1 MPIKDLLR
9 NGVVFYM
16 RESKLYIGTSG
27 FEYDWNNFYKGAK
40 DKFKHYSQA
49 FNTVE
54 INYSFYRL
62 PSIRTYEE
70 WKKKAPFDFCF
81 ALKLSRYITHVKRL
95 KNTKD
100 AFDEFVKRAKHLESK
115 LGPILIQLPSN
126 FKLDLNVI
134 ERFLINNKNN
144 YRLAFE
150 FRNASFFN
158 SEELINLLKRYN
170 VALVFS
176 HSSIFPYKEII
187 TADFIYLR
195 MHGPSKLYGSEY
207 GEELEKW
214 ALKIK
219 KWNMDKDVYVYFNN
233 DQNEYA
239 PNDAKKLLGLI

>member
-1 MPIKDLLR
+1 MQ
-9 NGVVFYM
+9 
-16 RESKLYIGTSG
+16 ESKLYIGTSG
-27 FEYDWNNFYKGAK
+27 FEYNWNNFYKDAK
-40 DKFKHYSQA
+40 DKFKHYSQV

-134 ERFLINNKNN
+134 ERFLKDNKE
-144 YRLAFE
+144 RLAFE
-150 FRNASFFN
+150 FRNEDPLN
-158 SEELINLLKRYN
+158 SEELIKLFKKYN
-170 VALVFS
+170 VAFVFS
-176 HSSIFPYKEII
+176 HSSVFPYKEII

-207 GEELEKW
+207 GEELKKW

-219 KWNMDKDVYVYFNN
+219 KWNVDKDVYVYFNN

>member
-1 MPIKDLLR
+1 MQ
-9 NGVVFYM
+9 
-16 RESKLYIGTSG
+16 ESKLYIGTSG
-27 FEYDWNNFYKGAK
+27 FEYNWNNFYKDAK
-40 DKFKHYSQA
+40 DKFKHYSQV

-100 AFDEFVKRAKHLESK
+100 AFDEFVKRAKHLKPK

-134 ERFLINNKNN
+134 EKFLKDNKE
-144 YRLAFE
+144 RLAFE
-150 FRNASFFN
+150 FRNEDPLN
-158 SEELINLLKRYN
+158 SEELIKLFKKYN
-170 VALVFS
+170 VAFVFS

>member
-1 MPIKDLLR
+1 MQ
-9 NGVVFYM
+9 
-16 RESKLYIGTSG
+16 ESKLYIGTSG
-27 FEYDWNNFYKGAK
+27 FEYNWNNFYKDAK
-40 DKFKHYSQA
+40 DKFKHYSQV

-54 INYSFYRL
+54 INYSFYKL
-62 PSIRTYEE
+62 SSIRIYEG
-70 WKKKAPFDFCF
+70 WKKKVPFDFCF

-100 AFDEFVKRAKHLESK
+100 AFDEFIKRAKHLESK

-134 ERFLINNKNN
+134 EKFLKDNKE
-144 YRLAFE
+144 RLAFE
-150 FRNASFFN
+150 FRNEDPLN
-158 SEELINLLKRYN
+158 SEELIKLFKKYN
-170 VALVFS
+170 VAFVFS
-176 HSSIFPYKEII
+176 HSSVFPYKEII

-207 GEELEKW
+207 GEELKKW

-219 KWNMDKDVYVYFNN
+219 KWNVDKDVYVYFNN

-239 PNDAKKLLGLI
+239 PNDAKKLLSLI

>member
-1 MPIKDLLR
+1 MSK
-9 NGVVFYM
+9 
-16 RESKLYIGTSG
+16 ESKLYIGTSG
-27 FEYDWNNFYKGAK
+27 FEYDWNNFYKDIK
-40 DKFKHYSQA
+40 DKLKYYSQV

-54 INYSFYRL
+54 INYSFYKL
-62 PSIRTYEE
+62 PSIRIYEG
-70 WKKKAPFDFCF
+70 WKKKVPFDFCF

-134 ERFLINNKNN
+134 EKFLKDNKKNN
-144 YRLAFE
+144 RLAFE
-150 FRNASFFN
+150 FRNVSFFN
-158 SEELINLLKRYN
+158 SEELINLFKKYN

-219 KWNMDKDVYVYFNN
+219 KWNIDKDVYVYFNN